1 MDCEHFVT
9 EKIDTLGKLTKLVN
23 RRLKLRKKKY
33 EYYNKK
39 ITDDINLTKLRCK
52 IETLDKEIQIEFLK
66 TQLSVENKGR
76 RDNLIRDIEW
86 LAEDSLEN
94 ISELTEKYIL
104 NGKKRKRGD
113 DLYDSSESNVD
124 SEESDGSFEDCF
136 SINSQTHSLD
146 EYFEHVERKKEKLSK
161 KEKKEIKIKLIT
173 YLNIKY
179 SKNEELSKL
188 LNKYTTSKEKTKT
201 NINIYEH
208 YRELYIRYYLK
219 RNQSLRNSD
228 LLDVFL
234 EKKFEKFEKML
245 NKRKREE
252 IAEEVLEGNK

>member
-1 MDCEHFVT
+1 
-9 EKIDTLGKLTKLVN
+9 
-23 RRLKLRKKKY
+23 
-33 EYYNKK
+33 
-39 ITDDINLTKLRCK
+39 
-52 IETLDKEIQIEFLK
+52 
-66 TQLSVENKGR
+66 
-76 RDNLIRDIEW
+76 
-86 LAEDSLEN
+86 
-94 ISELTEKYIL
+94 
-104 NGKKRKRGD
+104 
-113 DLYDSSESNVD
+113 
-124 SEESDGSFEDCF
+124 
-136 SINSQTHSLD
+136 
-146 EYFEHVERKKEKLSK
+146 
-161 KEKKEIKIKLIT
+161 LIT